1 MNARLA
7 LLGTVAPGVA
17 ESEVFRLALQ
27 HAVGELGALGGMIH
41 LRGPMSALRLVSTAG
56 LPPALT
62 RAWEIIDQEGP
73 LAPAHALHEG
83 NGVWVPLSPTQA
95 GDSVGTDTEPPG
107 ADTGSPGAGTELSKA
122 ATEPVG
128 VDALSGGEAT
138 AALST
143 GTVSAGTATNSLGGA
158 AHLPRAESV
167 SADAGAVTDSLGA
180 ATDPPRADAVSPG
193 TATGRSGTATDSP
206 GGAAHLP
213 RTETVTADAGAAT
226 ALLNTDT
233 DPPET
238 TTGPPGAAA
247 HLPRTK
253 TVTAGAATSPLNT
266 DTDPSGAT
274 TGPPGTATSSLGAAT
289 KSRGADTVT
298 PGATTARLS
307 TTTSAL
313 GTATNPPGT
322 ATDSPGAPADPPSA
336 DAVSPGATTV
346 SPHTATTPQCTTTPW
361 PGTGLVALPL
371 FSGGRS
377 IGALSVLMGDGGEP
391 GPEQWEFLRAVVAW
405 TEDRMVQA
413 PPPAGPSHP
422 ARPEQNGERLRQALK
437 EVSVG
442 SWDWNIQ
449 TGELLWDEAAL
460 ELYGTR
466 PEDYVGRVE
475 NWMRCVH
482 PDDLAPTLALVDRA
496 IREHGVFEAEYR
508 VRKLNGTWGW
518 TQARGRATYD
528 DAGEPHRM
536 IGVGW
541 DSDEPRSARD
551 ALGRA
556 LRHMSDGF
564 LAMDDDWR
572 ITFANVEAER
582 TLGFSEEELFGRLL
596 WDLPAAEQVPGLEI
610 RCRQAAAAE
619 KSVSF
624 DVRLPNGRLCHLRLV
639 PGPDGRTIYF
649 TDVTEKRRLEEE
661 RRSAER
667 AATERAVRIAE
678 LTAALAKATT
688 SKDVVDAVARRVL
701 PPFEATGLVV
711 QTVEGDRLHTV
722 GSVGYPEDVL
732 AVLDGRERTEPS
744 PLWDA
749 ILGGAPLFMS
759 SPREFAARYPE
770 LADLPAR
777 AGKQAWALL
786 PLTASGHTFGICAV
800 TFDHPRRLTDEE
812 RTLLTAT
819 SALVAQALERA
830 RLFDAEHTRSREL
843 QRSLLPRALPTV
855 PACTAAA
862 RYLPAGPGTDVGG
875 DWYDIIPLSG
885 GQVALVV
892 GDVMGH
898 GLPEAATMGRLR
910 TAVHTLADLELPP
923 DEIMSHL
930 NDIVGG
936 MGEESYVTCLYALYD
951 STTRICSIAGAGHPP
966 PALLHPDGTVVFP
979 PLSADPP
986 LGAAEP
992 PFETT
997 EIPVPEGSVLVL
1009 YTDGLVESSKR
1020 EMDQGM
1026 AALADV
1032 LRSSHAD
1039 GTAKDLEQL
1048 CERVT
1053 SALLPDDHQ
1062 APDDAAFLL
1071 ARLHALPATRM
1082 ASWPLPDDPR
1092 AAGQARGLIR
1102 KQLAAWGLDDLT
1114 PTTELL
1120 ASELVGNVIRHAK
1133 GPLRLRLLHGAEL
1146 ICEVFD
1152 GSLTMPR
1159 IRRATETDEG
1169 GRGLQLVTALSQ
1181 RWGTRYTATGK
1192 CIWTEQALQ
1201 PAADPLERMFLD
1213 VAGLPELL
1221 GLPGPVPDQENPPAA
1236 GVP

>member
-1 MNARLA
+1 MNARLT
-7 LLGTVAPGVA
+7 LLDTVAPGVA
-17 ESEVFRLALQ
+17 ESEVFRLALH

-56 LPPALT
+56 LPAALT
-62 RAWEIIDQEGP
+62 SSWEIIDQEGP
-73 LAPAHALHEG
+73 LAPARALHERG
-83 NGVWVPLSPTQA
+83 GVWVPMGTTEAGGSPSGSPVRPSSGTPSRSPLHSSSGTPVHSASSSLARPSA
-95 GDSVGTDTEPPG
+95 GSPAPSS
-107 ADTGSPGAGTELSKA
+107 TGSPFHPPAGS
-122 ATEPVG
+122 PVH
-128 VDALSGGEAT
+128 S
-138 AALST
+138 ST
-143 GTVSAGTATNSLGGA
+143 GSTVHSSTGSTVHSATGDPTGSMVGFRA
-158 AHLPRAESV
+158 ASPTGSMV
-167 SADAGAVTDSLGA
+167 GSPTGSP
-180 ATDPPRADAVSPG
+180 TDPTPDCPSP
-193 TATGRSGTATDSP
+193 A
-206 GGAAHLP
+206 
-213 RTETVTADAGAAT
+213 
-226 ALLNTDT
+226 
-233 DPPET
+233 
-238 TTGPPGAAA
+238 
-247 HLPRTK
+247 
-253 TVTAGAATSPLNT
+253 
-266 DTDPSGAT
+266 
-274 TGPPGTATSSLGAAT
+274 
-289 KSRGADTVT
+289 
-298 PGATTARLS
+298 
-307 TTTSAL
+307 
-313 GTATNPPGT
+313 
-322 ATDSPGAPADPPSA
+322 
-336 DAVSPGATTV
+336 
-346 SPHTATTPQCTTTPW
+346 W
-361 PGTGLVALPL
+361 PGTGLAALPMYR
-371 FSGGRS
+371 GRRS
-377 IGALSVLMGDGGEP
+377 TGALSVLMGDQGEP
-391 GPEQWEFLRAVVAW
+391 GPEHWEFLRAVVAW
-405 TEDRMVQA
+405 TEERMVQA
-413 PPPAGPSHP
+413 PPMAGPSRP
-422 ARPEQNGERLRQALK
+422 MQPEQNGGRLRQALK

-466 PEDYVGRVE
+466 PEEYTALVE

-482 PDDLAPTLALVDRA
+482 PDDLAPTLALLDRA
-496 IREHGVFEAEYR
+496 ILEHGVFEAEYR
-508 VRKLNGTWGW
+508 VRKLDGSWGW

-528 DAGEPHRM
+528 DNGEPHRM

-541 DSDEPRSARD
+541 DSNEPRSARD

-572 ITFANVEAER
+572 ITFANLEAER

-596 WDLPAAEQVPGLEI
+596 WELPAAEQVPGLEI

-624 DVRLPNGRLCHLRLV
+624 DVRLPNGRLCHLRFV

-667 AATERAVRIAE
+667 ATTERAARIAE

-688 SKDVVDAVARRVL
+688 SRDVVDAVALRVL

-711 QTVEGDRLHTV
+711 QAVEGDRLHTV
-722 GSVGYPEDVL
+722 GSVGYPEDIL
-732 AVLDGRERTEPS
+732 TILDGRERTEPS

-749 ILGGAPLFMS
+749 IIAGTPLFLS
-759 SPREFAARYPE
+759 SPREFATRYPE

-800 TFDHPRRLTDEE
+800 SFDHPRRLTDEE

-843 QRSLLPRALPTV
+843 QRSLLPRDLPAL

-862 RYLPAGPGTDVGG
+862 RYLPAGQGMDVGG

-951 STTRICSIAGAGHPP
+951 STTRVCSISRAGHPP

-979 PLSADPP
+979 PLPADPP

-997 EIPVPEGSVLVL
+997 EVPVPEGSVLAL

-1020 EMDQGM
+1020 EMDEGM
-1026 AALADV
+1026 AALADI
-1032 LRSSHAD
+1032 LRTAHAD
-1039 GTAKDLEQL
+1039 GTATDLEHL

-1053 SALLPDDHQ
+1053 SALLPADHQ
-1062 APDDAAFLL
+1062 AADDAAFLL
-1071 ARLHALPATRM
+1071 ARLHALPASRM
-1082 ASWPLPDDPR
+1082 ASWPLPKDPK

-1102 KQLAAWGLDDLT
+1102 KQLAAWGLEALT
-1114 PTTELL
+1114 STTELL

-1133 GPLRLRLLHGAEL
+1133 GPLRLRLLHGTTL

-1181 RWGTRYTATGK
+1181 RWGTRYTPTGK
-1192 CIWTEQALQ
+1192 CIWTEQAVQ
-1201 PAADPLERMFLD
+1201 PTPDAVLGDRCLAPDALERMFLG
-1213 VAGLPELL
+1213 VAGLGQDFDGDLDAL
-1221 GLPGPVPDQENPPAA
+1221 AFGDQDF
-1236 GVP
+1236 

>member
-1 MNARLA
+1 M
-7 LLGTVAPGVA
+7 GTGT
-17 ESEVFRLALQ
+17 S
-27 HAVGELGALGGMIH
+27 G
-41 LRGPMSALRLVSTAG
+41 TADG
-56 LPPALT
+56 TPA
-62 RAWEIIDQEGP
+62 A
-73 LAPAHALHEG
+73 AA
-83 NGVWVPLSPTQA
+83 
-95 GDSVGTDTEPPG
+95 
-107 ADTGSPGAGTELSKA
+107 GSPGTGTATPNATTSTSETAGDTPGGASDSPSTATGTSETAHGTPA
-122 ATEPVG
+122 AAAGSPGTG
-128 VDALSGGEAT
+128 TGTSGT
-138 AALST
+138 PSDTPAAANGSPST
-143 GTVSAGTATNSLGGA
+143 GTATPNATTSTSETAHGTPAAAAGSPGSGTGTSGTPSDTPA
-158 AHLPRAESV
+158 AAN
-167 SADAGAVTDSLGA
+167 G
-180 ATDPPRADAVSPG
+180 SPG
-193 TATGRSGTATDSP
+193 TATDTSGTANGTSGTASDTPGAATPTSGAATDTPSAATPAPIGATDAPIATTHTPIAATDPHGTATDP
-206 GGAAHLP
+206 P
-213 RTETVTADAGAAT
+213 NTA
-226 ALLNTDT
+226 
-233 DPPET
+233 
-238 TTGPPGAAA
+238 
-247 HLPRTK
+247 
-253 TVTAGAATSPLNT
+253 
-266 DTDPSGAT
+266 
-274 TGPPGTATSSLGAAT
+274 
-289 KSRGADTVT
+289 
-298 PGATTARLS
+298 
-307 TTTSAL
+307 
-313 GTATNPPGT
+313 
-322 ATDSPGAPADPPSA
+322 
-336 DAVSPGATTV
+336 
-346 SPHTATTPQCTTTPW
+346 TPW
-361 PGTGLVALPL
+361 PGTGLAALPL
-371 FSGGRS
+371 FSGRRS
-377 IGALSVLMGDGGEP
+377 IGALTVLMGDGGEP
-391 GPEQWEFLRAVVAW
+391 SPEQWEFLRAVIAW

-422 ARPEQNGERLRQALK
+422 TRPEQNGGRLRQALK

-442 SWDWNIQ
+442 SWDWNIR

-508 VRKLNGTWGW
+508 VRKLDGAWGW

-528 DAGEPHRM
+528 DDGEPHRM

-541 DSDEPRSARD
+541 DSNEPRSARD

-582 TLGFSEEELFGRLL
+582 TLGYSEEELFGRLL

-649 TDVTEKRRLEEE
+649 TDVTERRRLEEE

-667 AATERAVRIAE
+667 AATERAARIAE

-711 QTVEGDRLHTV
+711 QAVEGDRLHTV

-732 AVLDGRERTEPS
+732 TVLDGRERTEPS

-749 ILGGAPLFMS
+749 ILTGTPLFMS
-759 SPREFAARYPE
+759 SPREFADRYPE

-777 AGKQAWALL
+777 ADKQAWALL

-800 TFDHPRRLTDEE
+800 TFDHPRRLTHEE

-843 QRSLLPRALPTV
+843 QRSLLPRDLPAV

-862 RYLPAGPGTDVGG
+862 RYLPAGPSMDVGG

-979 PLSADPP
+979 SLSADPP

-1020 EMDQGM
+1020 EMDEGM

-1032 LRSSHAD
+1032 LRSSHTD

-1102 KQLAAWGLDDLT
+1102 RQLAAWGLDDLA

-1221 GLPGPVPDQENPPAA
+1221 GLSEPPGAAGAAGAVRDQEDPPTA
-1236 GVP
+1236 GVR